1 MSDEIKDQLKSFVL
15 GLAFPL
21 AMVVRALPYMNGAE
35 HHAPRSGHALTSTE
49 AFGYGLWQV
58 GFALCTHAFFY
69 GRYDNHPFLK
79 VTAAALGVISFFV
92 GLYLR
97 FS

>member
-1 MSDEIKDQLKSFVL
+1 MSDQIKDQLKSFIL

-21 AMVVRALPYMNGAE
+21 ALVVRALPYMDGAE
-35 HHAPRSGHALTSTE
+35 HDAPRWGRSLTPTN

-58 GFALCTHAFFY
+58 GIALCIHAFFY
-69 GRYDNHPFLK
+69 GRYDNHPLLK
-79 VTAAALGVISFFV
+79 VTAVALGVISFFV
-92 GLYLR
+92 GLYLQ

>member
-1 MSDEIKDQLKSFVL
+1 MSDQIKDQLKSFVL
-15 GLAFPL
+15 GLALPL
-21 AMVVRALPYMNGAE
+21 ALVVRALPYMDGAE
-35 HHAPRSGHALTSTE
+35 HHAPKSGRNLTDH

-58 GFALCTHAFFY
+58 GMALCTHAFFY

-79 VTAAALGVISFFV
+79 VTAAAVGVISFFV
-92 GLYLR
+92 GLFLQ